1 MPRKARLDAPG
12 TLHHVMIRGLEGRD
26 IFRND
31 EDRENF
37 LARLGQLVKKTGDR
51 ILAWSLMDN
60 HVHLLLGKYQNIGY
74 PRFHYT
80 CVNT

>member
-1 MPRKARLDAPG
+1 MPRKARLDTPG

-37 LARLGQLVKKTGDR
+37 LSRLGQLVKKTGDR

-60 HVHLLLGKYQNIGY
+60 HFFCYCLAGHRGY
-74 PRFHYT
+74 PP
-80 CVNT
+80 